1 MKKYYIKYKFNSQ
14 DKIMCIENKICE
26 FCQTPFTYTRVK
38 KPKKYCSQK
47 CGMAYHNKFVR
58 DKDKMKKIVA
68 EYYKDYPAKRFMVS
82 TRSSAKKRNLLFEL
96 TEKWF
101 EEKLKRGVCETTG
114 LPIKTK
120 AYQEGARGIR
130 SFYSPSIDRIDN
142 NVGYIPSNCRI
153 VCWGVNLAKNTF
165 TDRDLNA
172 LSLSILLRHLQK
184 SCQPELM
191 KLLPDNI
198 ISALPTG
205 HPFPI
210 QK

>member
-1 MKKYYIKYKFNSQ
+1 
-14 DKIMCIENKICE
+14 MCIENKICE
-26 FCQTPFTYTRVK
+26 FCQTSFTYNRVK

-47 CGMAYHNKFVR
+47 CAMAYHNKFVR
-58 DKDKMKKIVA
+58 DKDKMKKTVA

-82 TRSSAKKRNLLFEL
+82 TRSSAKKRGLLFEL
-96 TEKWF
+96 TEEWF
-101 EEKLKRGVCETTG
+101 EKKLERGVCETTG

-120 AYQEGARGIR
+120 SYQEGARGIR

-142 NVGYIPSNCRI
+142 NIGYVESNCRF
-153 VCWGVNLAKNTF
+153 VCWGVNLAKSTF

-172 LSLSILLRHLQK
+172 LSLSILLRNLPK

-191 KLLPDNI
+191 NLLPDNM

-210 QK
+210 PK